1 MVAIELPLDIYD
13 HLVGCCDPESPVTS
27 ILKSGTIIQRPKG
40 RIAEISCQP
49 DEAKILLATATKV
62 CPNAV
67 PSVQS
72 LSAFSTG
79 QTLSPKTKYAWTNF
93 SQIGLVDHRRAPE
106 GSLTVAVRS
115 LDYPETALFM
125 ALPRLCISSPMPRTV
140 AHPSRAKTTKS
151 DAQRSKVF
159 FFILPPRP

>member
-27 ILKSGTIIQRPKG
+27 ILKSGTIIQRPKS

-79 QTLSPKTKYAWTNF
+79 QTFTPKRNTLGRISAKLVWST
-93 SQIGLVDHRRAPE
+93 IVGL
-106 GSLTVAVRS
+106 LK
-115 LDYPETALFM
+115 
-125 ALPRLCISSPMPRTV
+125 
-140 AHPSRAKTTKS
+140 AH
-151 DAQRSKVF
+151 
-159 FFILPPRP
+159 